1 MRSLSHLLLSAI
13 VGCKYPWTIQ
23 KYIFMCDCVSI
34 QLGLPKQ
41 TMDWIWPRGC
51 NCQPLAYWFN
61 LWYLPLGPNIS
72 AKMLFS
78 HVGASHPW
86 KMKVGNESQ
95 GPRVDSDGWLVCGV
109 TQPFCI
115 THCMSL
121 PKAQVWSKRRPRDTL
136 AGEERIVNAV
146 TKHLRAEWVHMIHWA
161 P

>member
-13 VGCKYPWTIQ
+13 VGCKYPRTIQ
-23 KYIFMCDCVSI
+23 EYIFMCDCVSI

-78 HVGASHPW
+78 HIGASHPW

-95 GPRVDSDGWLVCGV
+95 GPRVDSMADCSVEWVLLHYPLYV
-109 TQPFCI
+109 P
-115 THCMSL
+115 
-121 PKAQVWSKRRPRDTL
+121 PKAQVWSKRRTRDTP

-146 TKHLRAEWVHMIHWA
+146 TKHLRAEWVHRIHWA